1 MALFLDSANVEEA
14 QRARDLGFI
23 VGVTTNPALAAKA
36 GRPALDLVRDLAGLA
51 DWLVFHQLTGGT
63 KESLLREAETATG
76 IAPDRIVLKI
86 MVSLSNL
93 ELVAS
98 RGDLRWAVT
107 GVASAAQ
114 GLLAAEAGAEFV
126 IPYVNR
132 ITRADGDGV
141 QVVAEMAT
149 LLEGAGASSQILAAS
164 LKTPQEVVHTLLAG
178 ADHVTLPWALL
189 EEMARHPVTD
199 AADEDFRKAMG
210 ASS

>member
-1 MALFLDSANVEEA
+1 MALFLDSANVDEA
-14 QRARDLGFI
+14 RRARDLGFI
-23 VGVTTNPALAAKA
+23 AGVTTNPALVAKA
-36 GRPALDLVRDLAGLA
+36 GRPALDVVGDLAGLA
-51 DWLVFHQLTGGT
+51 DWLVFHQLTGET
-63 KESLLREAETATG
+63 PEALLREAEAATE

-86 MVSLSNL
+86 MVSLANL
-93 ELVAS
+93 QLVAS
-98 RGDLRWAVT
+98 RADFRWAVT

-132 ITRADGDGV
+132 ITRAGEDGV
-141 QVVAEMAT
+141 QVVAEMAM
-149 LLEGAGASSQILAAS
+149 LLEGAEAFSQILAAS
-164 LKTPQEVVHTLLAG
+164 LKTPQEVVSTLLAG

-210 ASS
+210 LG